1 MRCDYLISRAWI
13 GGPACSE
20 LDCRPM
26 REGTSSRC
34 CIACVMCKHLVPPFL
49 IHYLSELLGMLL
61 AATDMASA
69 SADSVLCVEL
79 LPDITD
85 LVMVYFLIVTVRL
98 IVVWVAIRSFRVGLR
113 RFRA

>member
-1 MRCDYLISRAWI
+1 MRCDCLISRAWI

-20 LDCRPM
+20 LDCRPV

-34 CIACVMCKHLVPPFL
+34 CVACVVCKHLLPPFL

>member
-1 MRCDYLISRAWI
+1 
-13 GGPACSE
+13 
-20 LDCRPM
+20 
-26 REGTSSRC
+26 
-34 CIACVMCKHLVPPFL
+34 
-49 IHYLSELLGMLL
+49 MLL

-85 LVMVYFLIVTVRL
+85 QVMVYFLIVTVRL